1 MWLCGSVVFNNSPL
15 PHTNPPSNWV
25 DTIFLSC
32 CSSQSAELSAESSHM
47 SYLGSYVFFFFLFL
61 PSTCQDTGSGTI
73 TKAVIGPRRVTS
85 LCWRRANLLKGQR
98 LLSFL
103 WASKQLVCNF
113 VDSNFLCDTK
123 FNNISEFCIKLIA
136 IIPPKRAR
144 SCTYHAG

>member
-1 MWLCGSVVFNNSPL
+1 M
-15 PHTNPPSNWV
+15 

-47 SYLGSYVFFFFLFL
+47 SYLGSYVFFFFFLFL

-73 TKAVIGPRRVTS
+73 TKPVIGPRRVTS

-103 WASKQLVCNF
+103 WALCVCNF
-113 VDSNFLCDTK
+113 VDSNFSHDTK
-123 FNNISEFCIKLIA
+123 FNNIFEFCIKLIK
-136 IIPPKRAR
+136 PPPPPSKTCKEIVHI
-144 SCTYHAG
+144 SCTLKTESSRLSVCFVFLLNQTV